1 MASGQSGSHRPRSVK
16 PSRADRRDL
25 RRIRE
30 VGAAVRL
37 SALDTGVLFVSLL
50 AALVLYGL
58 RRHGRVASTPGQG
71 LFDMLGF
78 WTTIE
83 LLLISAA
90 SLQQDLF
97 TGIGVKLPEP
107 AEIIKNN
114 GPLVPIALVY
124 SAILVARSSFV
135 ASIVTFTSEEKDRP
149 K

>member
-1 MASGQSGSHRPRSVK
+1 
-16 PSRADRRDL
+16 
-25 RRIRE
+25 
-30 VGAAVRL
+30 
-37 SALDTGVLFVSLL
+37 
-50 AALVLYGL
+50 
-58 RRHGRVASTPGQG
+58 
-71 LFDMLGF
+71 MLGF

-90 SLQQDLF
+90 SLKQDLF
-97 TGIGVKLPEP
+97 TVIGITLPEP